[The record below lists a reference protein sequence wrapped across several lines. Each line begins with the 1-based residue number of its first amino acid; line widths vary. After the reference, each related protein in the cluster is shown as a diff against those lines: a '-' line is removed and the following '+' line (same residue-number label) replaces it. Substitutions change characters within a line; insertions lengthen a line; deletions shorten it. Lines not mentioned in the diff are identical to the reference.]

1 VDLSTTRKGVGKGR
15 EEMTCLHL
23 SAMQVPVSP
32 NQPLMT
38 QQGQMRV
45 FLVKTDDIRIKHA
58 SLYLEK
64 QIIQSLQPGRKPTA
78 KLFRGK
84 LKGKKAVSE

>member
-1 VDLSTTRKGVGKGR
+1 MDVLTTRRGGYREGR

-23 SAMQVPVSP
+23 SVMRVPVSP

-38 QQGQMRV
+38 QQGPMPA
-45 FLVKTDDIRIKHA
+45 FLAKTKDIRIKHA

-64 QIIQSLQPGRKPTA
+64 QIIQSLRPGRKPTV
-78 KLFRGK
+78 KKRE
-84 LKGKKAVSE
+84 KKAASK

>member
-1 VDLSTTRKGVGKGR
+1 
-15 EEMTCLHL
+15 
-23 SAMQVPVSP
+23 
-32 NQPLMT
+32 
-38 QQGQMRV
+38 MRV